1 CFVLLLIIFI
11 TAVMCMKK
19 SGNMQLDEMGFRQ
32 IPSADYEDDS
42 DSLDSF
48 VMDKNSFPMKP
59 QAYFAAQTSREYHD
73 EPSSGEE
80 DGESSLF
87 EKPLVTR
94 K

>member
-1 CFVLLLIIFI
+1 
-11 TAVMCMKK
+11 
-19 SGNMQLDEMGFRQ
+19 MQFDETGFRQ

-48 VMDKNSFPMKP
+48 VMDRNSFSMKQRP
-59 QAYFAAQTSREYHD
+59 LFASHTTREYRD
-73 EPSSGEE
+73 EPSSDE